1 MEEAVSGWTDPAI
14 GEFQRSGGNHP
25 RFGRDLVLLHGIG
38 ARSGAPRPH
47 LTRGIAFRDGW
58 VVAATFG
65 GNPTNPAW
73 VTNLRVHPDIGLEVP
88 LPGSGTTTHAVH
100 ATELDGPDR
109 EAARRLFLAV
119 SPAFPQFEASVARLI
134 PIFLLTPR

>member
-1 MEEAVSGWTDPAI
+1 MSNWTDPAI

-38 ARSGAPRPH
+38 ARSGTPRPH

-65 GNPTNPAW
+65 GNPKNPAW
-73 VTNLRVHPDIGLEVP
+73 VNNLRAHPDIDLEVP
-88 LPGSGTTTHAVH
+88 LPRAGTKTYNVH
-100 ATELDGPDR
+100 ATELAGPDR
-109 EAARRLFLAV
+109 EEARRLFHTV
-119 SPAFPQFEASVARLI
+119 SPVFPQFEASITRLI
-134 PIFLLTPR
+134 PIFLLTPHTS